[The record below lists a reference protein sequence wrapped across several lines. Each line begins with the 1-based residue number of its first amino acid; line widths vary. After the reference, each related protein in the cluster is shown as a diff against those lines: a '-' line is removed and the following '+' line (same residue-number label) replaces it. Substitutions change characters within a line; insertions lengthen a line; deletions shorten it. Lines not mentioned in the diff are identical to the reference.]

1 MNTSRM
7 GGNSCSMTESL
18 QHPAEMVKEY
28 PVSAVMVAFG
38 IGVGVGIVLSQSLIS
53 PLASWV
59 EPEPTMAQRVGR
71 QVMEVVGR
79 VMPASMS
86 R

>member
-7 GGNSCSMTESL
+7 GGVSCSLPDSL
-18 QHPAEMVKEY
+18 KQPTEMVKEY
-28 PVSAVMVAFG
+28 PVSSVMVAFG
-38 IGVGVGIVLSQSLIS
+38 IGIGVGVLLGQALAA

-59 EPEPTMAQRVGR
+59 EPEPSMAQRVGR
-71 QVMEVVGR
+71 QVLEAVRG